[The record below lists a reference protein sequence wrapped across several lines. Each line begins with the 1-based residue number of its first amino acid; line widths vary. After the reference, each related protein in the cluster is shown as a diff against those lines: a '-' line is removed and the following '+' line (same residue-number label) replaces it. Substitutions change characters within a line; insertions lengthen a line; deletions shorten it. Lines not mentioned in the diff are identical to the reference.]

1 MLVDFRFR
9 RSGPAILALGMISA
23 LSPETAAHFLFA
35 RIGPIAE
42 GGRSAEVYFSEQA
55 KAGDPRFIPKIA
67 HTRLWVQSRP
77 GEFRELTVQA
87 GADRLRAA
95 LPAAKSLGVVGECRY
110 GVLARPKQTPFLLRH
125 YPKAVAGTP
134 DEINRLVRRPE
145 IPFEIAATIDR
156 KNETSAAAQLR
167 LVAMRQG
174 KPMPGA
180 VFHAVDAD
188 LAEVKFTAGPDGSA
202 SWTPPAT
209 GYYCIYVADTLK
221 ESGELDGKRYD
232 EVRDFATLSLAW
244 PLDRSQ
250 ADPEAMAL
258 FRKAI
263 AHRAQWRDF
272 PGFSADISG
281 ELDGRA
287 FDGKMT
293 IAADG
298 QADVEVDDEA
308 ARPWLK
314 DQLESLAR
322 HRLPAPA
329 QGQDPGFTL
338 RFADD
343 SDEHPLGRLL
353 LVEGGRMASSYRIKG
368 DQIRVVNRNLGR
380 QSMTLSVLTNEENR
394 ERSVLPRQYLV
405 HYWDAESG
413 RLLRTETIQDQWIRT
428 GRWDLPRSHAV
439 ATASDGGMSLRN
451 VTLSGHTLLKKP

>member
-1 MLVDFRFR
+1 MMVEFRIRHFR
-9 RSGPAILALGMISA
+9 PIILAAALISA
-23 LSPETAAHFLFA
+23 TSTEARAHFLFA

-42 GGRSAEVYFSEQA
+42 GGRSVEVYFSEQA

-67 HTRLWVQSRP
+67 HTKLWVQTKP

-87 GADRLRAA
+87 GADRLRAV

-110 GVLARPKQTPFLLRH
+110 GVLARPNQTPFLLRH
-125 YPKAVAGTP
+125 YPKAVAGSP
-134 DEINRLVRRPE
+134 EEINRLALRPE
-145 IPFEIAATIDR
+145 IPFEIAATIDQ
-156 KNETSAAAQLR
+156 KQETPAAARLR
-167 LVAMRQG
+167 LIAMRQG

-188 LAEVKFTAGPDGSA
+188 LAEVKFTAGADGSA
-202 SWTPPAT
+202 SWTPPSA
-209 GYYCIYVADTLK
+209 GYYCLYVADTLK

-258 FRKAI
+258 FQKAI
-263 AHRAQWRDF
+263 THRAQWRDF
-272 PGFSADISG
+272 PGFSADLGG

-287 FDGKMT
+287 FNGKAT
-293 IAADG
+293 IAANG
-298 QADVEVDDEA
+298 RVVVEVDDEA

-322 HRLPAPA
+322 HRLPTST
-329 QGQDPGFTL
+329 QGSDPGFTL

-353 LVEGGRMASSYRIKG
+353 LVEGGRMASSYRIKD

-380 QSMTLSVLTNEENR
+380 QSMTLTVLSNEENR
-394 ERSVLPRQYLV
+394 ERFVLPRQYVV

-413 RLLRTETIQDQWIRT
+413 RLIRAETIQNQWIRT
-428 GRWDLPRSHAV
+428 GLWDLPQSHAV
-439 ATASDGGMSLRN
+439 ATASDGGMSIRT
-451 VTLSGHTLLKKP
+451 VTLSGHALLKKP